1 MGRSKLSLHLT
12 GFHYSHIVW
21 LSNLTRFIYTPLDWF
36 QNVLT
41 LVVTVG
47 FLSEDLW
54 QVMVRLQGGFEGL
67 SSFSHT

>member
-21 LSNLTRFIYTPLDWF
+21 LSNLTRFIYTRLDWF
-36 QNVLT
+36 QNVRT

-54 QVMVRLQGGFEGL
+54 QVMVQLQGGFEGL